1 MLLCGMM
8 EKFGE
13 LLLTHRVLRMKQNV
27 GSLLTL
33 FLSLTIGILVSSR
46 NLFSLYFLYEAVF
59 FLLRKSN

>member
-1 MLLCGMM
+1 MLSCGMM

-33 FLSLTIGILVSSR
+33 FLSLTIGILVSLR